1 MQRTTRHIILFL
13 VTATTGAVFYLG
25 LGPGGLVYT
34 VSMAS
39 AYGSLVLLAISLMI
53 GPWNKLR
60 GRPNPISGYL
70 RRDIG
75 IWAGVLGIVHVV
87 AGLQVHMGGK
97 FWLYFL
103 PPGLATFPF
112 PVRFGQWMPFGSSNY
127 AGLGAMLIL
136 LLLLF
141 LSNDASLRSFG
152 ARRWKSLQR
161 WNYACA
167 LLVVGHGAVYQIIE
181 KRNAGFVMVC
191 LSIVLLAL
199 AMQIKGFL
207 MAKEHKR
214 RP

>member
-1 MQRTTRHIILFL
+1 MSRTARHTILFL
-13 VTATTGAVFYLG
+13 ASAATGALFYSG
-25 LGPGGLVYT
+25 LQSDRLVYT

-39 AYGSLVLLAISLMI
+39 AYGSLVLLALSLII

-75 IWAGVLGIVHVV
+75 IWAGILGIVHVI
-87 AGLQVHMGGK
+87 AGLQVHMGK
-97 FWLYFL
+97 IALYFL
-103 PPGLATFPF
+103 PPGVATFPF
-112 PVRFGQWMPFGSSNY
+112 PISIGQWMPFGLTNY
-127 AGLGAMLIL
+127 AGLGATLIL

-181 KRNAGFVMVC
+181 KRNTGFVMVC